1 MAKNPEHLRLHRR
14 LWRYDRYVDPDL
26 RPFMPEG
33 FRGTRY
39 RVYLKTPDVSVALRM
54 RPKLDAQ
61 FAEYIEQA
69 RRKRAGEDDPLRWTV
84 DAALELR
91 ELEADGTAL
100 PDEVHQGALRVTPTA
115 LRPVFREVLVT
126 GTAPITIDQHLAEW
140 LDRNKHLH
148 AKTLLERRITIQNL
162 KEWATLRGIG
172 DARKVTREDAKSFI
186 KGHEGKA
193 ASTTN
198 KVLQAVR
205 GYWTFLKDEGV
216 AVDPAIW
223 SGLTLKK
230 SRQEELADKERP
242 FTEGELKLLFSGTP
256 SPRLRDCMTIGLLTG
271 MRLAE
276 IGDLRVEHVDLKNK
290 TISVPGTKSA
300 SASRII
306 PLHPTLVSL
315 ISTRVKH
322 KDRRDF
328 IIHEIEDRQRQYG
341 RKRSGALTME
351 FMRYRESVGV
361 DDTREGKRRALVN
374 FHSFRRTAARQ
385 MVEAGVAPNVIDS
398 FFGWKDQG
406 SMRVRYAVNADL
418 MGQMRDA
425 VKWLKLRSV
434 SSRRRV

>member
-1 MAKNPEHLRLHRR
+1 MAKNPEHLRQHRR

-33 FRGTRY
+33 HRGTRY
-39 RVYLKTPDVSVALRM
+39 RVYLKTSDKTVALRM

-100 PDEVHQGALRVTPTA
+100 PDEVHQGALRVTPAA

-126 GTAPITIDQHLAEW
+126 GVAPIAIDQHLAEW
-140 LDRNKHLH
+140 LDRTKHLH
-148 AKTLLERRITIQNL
+148 PKTLLERRITLQNL
-162 KEWATLRGIG
+162 KEWSTLRGIG
-172 DARKVTREDAKSFI
+172 DARKVTREDAKAFI

-193 ASTTN
+193 ASTVN

-216 AVDPAIW
+216 AVDPEVW
-223 SGLTLKK
+223 KGLALKK
-230 SRQEELADKERP
+230 SRQDELSDKERP
-242 FTEGELKLLFSGTP
+242 FTEDELKLLFNGSP
-256 SPRLRDCMTIGLLTG
+256 SPRLLDAMKIALLTG

-276 IGDLRVEHVDLKNK
+276 IGDLRVEHVDLKGK
-290 TISVPGTKSA
+290 TIAVPGTKTS
-300 SASRII
+300 SASRTI

-315 ISTRVKH
+315 MSSRAKG
-322 KDRRDF
+322 KDRRDY
-328 IIHEIEDRQRQYG
+328 IIHELVDRERQYG

-351 FMRYRESVGV
+351 FMRYREGVGV
-361 DDTREGKRRALVN
+361 DDVREGKRRALVN
-374 FHSFRRTAARQ
+374 FHSFRRTGAKYMA
-385 MVEAGVAPNVIDS
+385 EAGVLPNVIDS

-418 MGQMRDA
+418 MGQMRD
-425 VKWLKLRSV
+425 VLRWLKLPG
-434 SSRRRV
+434 